1 MKNRLKGEYYKH
13 VTMLLRSK
21 LYGGNVIKGINPWA
35 VLKIRYTVGII
46 EQTKKEL
53 KAIDI

>member
-1 MKNRLKGEYYKH
+1 MKDRLKGEYYRH

-46 EQTKKEL
+46 E
-53 KAIDI
+53 